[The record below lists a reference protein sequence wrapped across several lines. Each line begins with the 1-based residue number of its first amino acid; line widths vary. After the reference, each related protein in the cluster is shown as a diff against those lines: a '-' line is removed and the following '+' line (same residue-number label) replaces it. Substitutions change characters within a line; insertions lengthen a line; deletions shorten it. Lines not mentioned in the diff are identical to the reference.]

1 MRVEPDGG
9 FVSPRTSE
17 AADVPYIDTRKLR
30 HTFANLAM
38 TYRRPLNL
46 HASTEPPFDYNP
58 RPDQI
63 SKPFCPVN
71 TQSEPN

>member
-1 MRVEPDGG
+1 M
-9 FVSPRTSE
+9 SPRTSE

-30 HTFANLAM
+30 HTFAM

-46 HASTEPPFDYNP
+46 HASTEPSFDYNP